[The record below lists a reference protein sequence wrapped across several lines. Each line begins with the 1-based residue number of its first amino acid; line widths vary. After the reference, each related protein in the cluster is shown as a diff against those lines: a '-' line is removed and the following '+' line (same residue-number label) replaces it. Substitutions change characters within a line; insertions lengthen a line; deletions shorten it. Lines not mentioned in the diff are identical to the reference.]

1 MTQEKMRRII
11 TASAVSATLLLVF
24 LFSFLVY
31 QWVQIA
37 VYNNRIKKLERE
49 NARLEEQL
57 KEGTKDVEYYESIF
71 GKEWL
76 AHQNGYVRPSEE

>member
-24 LFSFLVY
+24 LLSFLVY

-57 KEGTKDVEYYESIF
+57 QEGTKDAEYYESIF

>member
-37 VYNNRIKKLERE
+37 VFNNRIENLEKE
-49 NARLEEQL
+49 TARLEQQL
-57 KEGTKDVEYYESIF
+57 QEGIKDAEYYESIF

-76 AHQNGYVRPSEE
+76 AHQNGFVRPSEE